1 MSDFKVTK
9 GEPTDEEL
17 AALIAV
23 IKLRMRN
30 QGTPEQT
37 APAWNDVRL
46 ALRPVTAVGAD
57 AWRRSSLPN

>member
-1 MSDFKVTK
+1 MSDFRVIK

-17 AALIAV
+17 AALVAV

-30 QGTPEQT
+30 QQTPEQL

-46 ALRPVTAVGAD
+46 AMRPVTAVGTD

>member
-1 MSDFKVTK
+1 MSDFKVIK

-17 AALIAV
+17 AALVAV

-30 QGTPEQT
+30 HAVQEQV

-46 ALRPVTAVGAD
+46 AMRPVTSIGAD
-57 AWRRSSLPN
+57 AWRRSALPN